1 MLTARII
8 ILIIGRRECNACR
21 MLQEVKSLHD
31 RFVREL
37 KKVKLRKSGD
47 SGPAYTP
54 TWPLFSVMMFLH
66 DSVKQVFNK
75 VH

>member
-1 MLTARII
+1 MPV
-8 ILIIGRRECNACR
+8 ECSKKW
-21 MLQEVKSLHD
+21 KSLRD

-54 TWPLFSVMMFLH
+54 TWPLFSVMMFLL
-66 DSVKQVFNK
+66 DSVK
-75 VH
+75 HRE